1 MQWWSTRNA
10 MVLSVVGFLLTAA
23 PFSYAGNQ
31 PEKALRRVEEDVL
44 PKIVLACGL
53 PLAVTYD
60 GDSLRKNNEDIG
72 HDQTDGRLQCDE
84 PLRYIWYACQ
94 TDAGKAAIKQARISK
109 VACKGV
115 AGATGSLT
123 LSAGTLTVGRAFEEK
138 NSYLRSRRQFESL
151 VKVSLKMGSDDPYQ
165 DEEWHKL
172 EQLPS
177 PVTSTKTYCLVNGDK
192 VAFDQYVYDA
202 PCRGKRDAKVKCW
215 KDGDVVIDLDIAKGK
230 KTGFLTRSN
239 PKDSCRIAY
248 RDDKE
253 HGEKRTIQNGKL
265 KSIEWYDNGQR
276 VWEKEFF
283 PSGALAKYSRKLAD
297 GTDRLSVHEDGKV
310 YDLRCSPGAK
320 DDPELRKLCGFEGAV
335 TTSIY
340 DGTGK
345 VNRVQTWKDGVIQKE
360 NPGASDYGSGSEV
373 SFKDGKKHGEERVV
387 GQAGKLASTVN
398 WDHGIK
404 EGKEI
409 VYADDGKKVVKE
421 MLWKA
426 GELKQL
432 TEFYLNGNPKLKENY
447 DGPKKKQSKT
457 FWDTGRT
464 SGEGEFVMCD
474 NDGYRRWCEEGAH
487 RSYFENGAPKQEM
500 NFRLGRREGTWRSW
514 WKNGKPASVESFA
527 DDRLT
532 KAKRWDED
540 GKLVSDEE
548 FEADGSRKIKR

>member
-1 MQWWSTRNA
+1 M
-10 MVLSVVGFLLTAA
+10 
-23 PFSYAGNQ
+23 
-31 PEKALRRVEEDVL
+31 K
-44 PKIVLACGL
+44 
-53 PLAVTYD
+53 YD
-60 GDSLRKNNEDIG
+60 GDSLRKNNQDIA
-72 HDQTDGRLQCDE
+72 HDQTDGRLQCEE

-115 AGATGSLT
+115 PGSTGSLT
-123 LSAGTLTVGRAFEEK
+123 LSAGTITVGRAFEEK
-138 NSYLRSRRQFESL
+138 KSHLRSRREFESL
-151 VKVSLKMGSDDPYQ
+151 VKISLKLGSEDPYQ

-172 EQLPS
+172 AQLPN
-177 PVTSTKTYCLVNGDK
+177 PVTNTKTYCLVNGEK
-192 VAFDQYVYDA
+192 EEFDQYGYSA
-202 PCRGKRDAKVKCW
+202 SAHGKPDAKVKCW
-215 KDGDVVIDLDIAKGK
+215 KDGEVVIDLEIAKGK
-230 KTGFLTRSN
+230 QTGFLTRYDL
-239 PKDSCRIAY
+239 KKTHRITY
-248 RDDKE
+248 RDGKE
-253 HGEKRTIQNGKL
+253 HGEHKTIENGKV

-276 VWEKEFF
+276 VWQKEFF
-283 PSGALAKYSRKLAD
+283 PSGALAKYLRKFAD
-297 GTDRLSVHEDGKV
+297 GTDELSVHEDGKV

-320 DDPELRKLCGFEGAV
+320 DDPELRKLCGFAGAV

-360 NPGASDYGSGSEV
+360 NAGTSDYGARSEV
-373 SFKDGKKHGEERVV
+373 VFKDGKKSGEERIL
-387 GQAGKLASTVN
+387 GPAGKLASTIT
-398 WDHGIK
+398 WDRGIK
-404 EGKEI
+404 DGKEI
-409 VYADDGKKVVKE
+409 VYADDGKKVAKE

-464 SGEGEFVMCD
+464 SGEGEFVVCD
-474 NDGYRRWCEEGAH
+474 NGGYRDWCEEGVH
-487 RSYFENGAPKQEM
+487 RSFFENGAQKQEM
-500 NFRLGRREGTWRSW
+500 NFRRGRREGTGKSW

>member
-10 MVLSVVGFLLTAA
+10 TVLSMVGFLLTVA
-23 PFSYAGNQ
+23 PSSYAEND
-31 PEKALRRVEEDVL
+31 PEKALRRLEEDVL
-44 PKIVLACGL
+44 PKIVLLCGF
-53 PLAVTYD
+53 PLSVKYD
-60 GDSLRKNNEDIG
+60 GDSLRKNNQDIA
-72 HDQTDGRLQCDE
+72 HDQTDGRLQCEE

-109 VACKGV
+109 VVCKGV

-123 LSAGTLTVGRAFEEK
+123 LSAGTITVGRAFEEK
-138 NSYLRSRRQFESL
+138 KSHLRSRREFESL
-151 VKVSLKMGSDDPYQ
+151 VKISLKLGSADPYQ

-172 EQLPS
+172 AQLPN
-177 PVTSTKTYCLVNGDK
+177 PVTNTKTYCLINGEK
-192 VAFDQYVYDA
+192 EEFNQYGDSA
-202 PCRGKRDAKVKCW
+202 SAHGKPDAKVKCW
-215 KDGDVVIDLDIAKGK
+215 KDGEVVVDLEIAKGK
-230 KTGFLTRSN
+230 KTGFLTRYDL
-239 PKDSCRIAY
+239 KKTHRITY
-248 RDDKE
+248 RDGKE
-253 HGEKRTIQNGKL
+253 HGEHKTIENGKV

-276 VWEKEFF
+276 VWQKEFF
-283 PSGALAKYSRKLAD
+283 PSGVLAKYLRKFAD
-297 GTDRLSVHEDGKV
+297 GTDELSVHEDGKV

-320 DDPELRKLCGFEGAV
+320 DDLELRRLCGFQGAV

-360 NPGASDYGSGSEV
+360 NAGTSDYGARSEV
-373 SFKDGKKHGEERVV
+373 VFKDGKKSGEERIL
-387 GQAGKLASTVN
+387 GPAGKLASTIT
-398 WDHGIK
+398 WDRGIK
-404 EGKEI
+404 DGKEI
-409 VYADDGKKVVKE
+409 VYADDGKKVAKE

-464 SGEGEFVMCD
+464 SGEGEFVVCD
-474 NDGYRRWCEEGAH
+474 NDGYRDWCEEGVH
-487 RSYFENGAPKQEM
+487 RSFFENGAQEQEM
-500 NFRLGRREGTWRSW
+500 NFRRGRREGTGKSW